1 MEKSVKQVCGALSR
15 WRGAW
20 QSRLCASGAR
30 QVFRVSVLAIGWSL
44 SSASASEGLIGTLRT
59 GHYVCEMPGDA
70 SVAPAIPLPAANF
83 DILHGSTYATA
94 NGRGAY
100 LLAGER
106 MEMTNGPLSGTH
118 FRRISQNFLRRLK
131 PDGSDDKLRCIRQV
145 PNNQN

>member
-1 MEKSVKQVCGALSR
+1 MEKSDKQVCGALSR
-15 WRGAW
+15 WRAAW
-20 QSRLCASGAR
+20 QSRLCAVTAGHVVR
-30 QVFRVSVLAIGWSL
+30 TGLLALGWSL
-44 SSASASEGLIGTLRT
+44 SSASASEGLISTLRT
-59 GHYVCEMPGDA
+59 GHYVCEMPGNA
-70 SVAPAIPLPAANF
+70 SVAPAIPVPAANF

-94 NGRGAY
+94 EGGGAY

-118 FRRISQNFLRRLK
+118 FRRISPNFLRRLK